1 MKFLFLLL
9 AGCGFEVRGQLEVDA
24 DLDGS
29 PIDVQIDAS
38 VDGTAPDSPVDAEAP
53 DAVDAPSCTSNGECS
68 TMTAGT
74 CCVDPGSMGH
84 CEIGVV
90 IGGVCDPQ

>member
-24 DLDGS
+24 GLDGS
-29 PIDVQIDAS
+29 SIDVLDAS
-38 VDGTAPDSPVDAEAP
+38 VDGAADSPVDAETFDSP
-53 DAVDAPSCTSNGECS
+53 IDAPSCTSNGDCS
-68 TMTAGT
+68 AMTAGT
-74 CCVDPGSMGH
+74 CCVTPGPLGH
-84 CEIGVV
+84 CEIGIV